1 MVKIRKI
8 VSARFPKPMIKALDD
23 IAIEEKTD
31 RTAIMEDYI
40 GQGIKKH
47 GQKKRAK
54 FFSYSMMSIA
64 LTWFGMWF
72 STYYAYL

>member
-1 MVKIRKI
+1 MVKRREI
-8 VSARFPKPMIKALDD
+8 VSTRLPKPMIKSLNE
-23 IAIEEKTD
+23 IAKESGAD
-31 RTAIMEDYI
+31 RTAVMEEFLEI
-40 GQGIKKH
+40 GIKKH

-64 LTWFGMWF
+64 LTWFGMWV